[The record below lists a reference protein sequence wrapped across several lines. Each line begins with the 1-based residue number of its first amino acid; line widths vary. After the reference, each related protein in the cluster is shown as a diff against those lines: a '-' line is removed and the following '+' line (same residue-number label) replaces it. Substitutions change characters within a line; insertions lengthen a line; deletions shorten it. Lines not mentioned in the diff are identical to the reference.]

1 MSEVR
6 SLVAKYKD
14 EELSITVAGHSLGA
28 ALATLI
34 AFDIAANGYNVA
46 APAAAACPVTAFAF
60 ASPRVG
66 GSAFKKRFHSTP
78 ELRLL
83 RVRNA
88 RDIVP
93 RYPAVFYHD
102 VGAELAIDTEA
113 SPYLRSPGHERT
125 WHNLEVYLHGVAG
138 ARGGGFEL
146 AVARDV
152 ALVNKAYD
160 ALRPAGR
167 ARGAARVVGPAQQGH
182 GERRRRA
189 LVLDGL
195 RGGR

>member
-1 MSEVR
+1 LSEVR

-88 RDIVP
+88 WDIVP

-102 VGAELAIDTEA
+102 VGAELAIDSVPVPAEPRA
-113 SPYLRSPGHERT
+113 RAHLAQPR
-125 WHNLEVYLHGVAG
+125 GVLAR
-138 ARGGGFEL
+138 RGGH
-146 AVARDV
+146 A
-152 ALVNKAYD
+152 
-160 ALRPAGR
+160 
-167 ARGAARVVGPAQQGH
+167 
-182 GERRRRA
+182 RRRRRRRR
-189 LVLDGL
+189 
-195 RGGR
+195 RGSSSRWRGTWRW

>member
-1 MSEVR
+1 M
-6 SLVAKYKD
+6 AKYKD

-88 RDIVP
+88 WDIVP

-102 VGAELAIDTEA
+102 VGAELAIA
-113 SPYLRSPGHERT
+113 PYLRSPGHERA
-125 WHNLEVYLHGVAG
+125 WHNLKVYLHG
-138 ARGGGFEL
+138 
-146 AVARDV
+146 
-152 ALVNKAYD
+152 
-160 ALRPAGR
+160 
-167 ARGAARVVGPAQQGH
+167 GAARAAAEGSCSQW
-182 GERRRRA
+182 RW
-189 LVLDGL
+189 
-195 RGGR
+195 